1 MKRGLE
7 DTIEKSLRTSNF
19 WTKNIENDCKDQ
31 IVFLAIRNNQIDLY
45 HKGGRLF
52 CFDRNGFKTHLK
64 YASVITTNGKDYLT
78 ESELLGYR
86 LASDFESNY
95 QRIKENCSNYS
106 GVEALGVSDLY
117 HKHSYLSDSNV
128 VVLDIE
134 VSFESLHKQKKQE
147 RIDILLYNKETQTL
161 QFVEAKHYS
170 NNEIWSKTAPEV
182 ISQIERYQLQIRER
196 KSEILAEYSE
206 SIRALNRI
214 FNLSLLEPKD
224 IEDKVTLL
232 IFGFDNDQKNGRLKN
247 LITENKKYYSGIK
260 NYSIGNIKQIVTENL
275 WTARVL

>member
-7 DTIEKSLRTSNF
+7 ETIDKNLRISNF
-19 WTKNIENDCKDQ
+19 WTQKIENDCKDQ
-31 IVFLAIRNNQIDLY
+31 IVFLAIRNNRIDLY

-52 CFDRNGFKTHLK
+52 YFDINGFKTHLK
-64 YASVITTNGKDYLT
+64 YASVITANGRDYLT
-78 ESELLGYR
+78 ESELSDYR

-106 GVEALGVSDLY
+106 GIEALGVSDLY

-134 VSFESLHKQKKQE
+134 VSFESLNKQKKQD
-147 RIDILLYNKETQTL
+147 RIDILLYNKDTQTL

-170 NNEIWSKTAPEV
+170 NKGIWSNTTPEV
-182 ISQIERYQLQIRER
+182 ISQIERYESQIAER
-196 KSEILAEYSE
+196 KAEILTEYSE
-206 SIRALNRI
+206 YTRTLSRI
-214 FNLSLLEPKD
+214 FNISLLEPKD

-247 LITENKKYYSGIK
+247 LITKNAVYSGIK
-260 NYSIGNIKQIVTENL
+260 NYSIGNIKKVVTENL
-275 WTARVL
+275 WNVGVS